1 VRLEHRRKSVP
12 VPSRAQRRFV
22 LRLIADG
29 RDRWGFALWEESPG
43 GLEPVASVPS
53 QRTAPLRRAV
63 TSAATADGYPP
74 EALGPGRKRPFN
86 LTQTPGVR
94 LALATLAAS
103 AMRCPQRRGAVLAGV
118 ESLGDE
124 ECLYWYAK
132 VRGSAGNRA
141 VRALRLLLADG

>member
-1 VRLEHRRKSVP
+1 M
-12 VPSRAQRRFV
+12 
-22 LRLIADG
+22 LRLHADG
-29 RDRWGFALWEESPG
+29 RAGWGFALWEESPG
-43 GLEPVASVPS
+43 GLESVASVPAE
-53 QRTAPLRRAV
+53 RTRPLRRAV
-63 TSAATADGYPP
+63 LSAATADGYSP
-74 EALGPGRKRPFN
+74 EALGPARKRPFN

-103 AMRCPQRRGAVLAGV
+103 PMRDSQRRAAVLAGI

-132 VRGSAGNRA
+132 ARGTSGNRA

>member
-1 VRLEHRRKSVP
+1 MPLKRRRTSVP
-12 VPSRAQRRFV
+12 VPSRTQRRFV
-22 LRLIADG
+22 LRLVADG
-29 RDRWGFALWEESPG
+29 SDGWGFTLSEDSPG
-43 GLEPVASVPS
+43 GLEPVASVS
-53 QRTAPLRRAV
+53 SERTGRLRRV
-63 TSAATADGYPP
+63 VMSAATADGYPP
-74 EALGPGRKRPFN
+74 EALGPARKRPVN

-103 AMRCPQRRGAVLAGV
+103 PMRCSQRRAAVLAGI

-132 VRGSAGNRA
+132 ARGSAGNRA

>member
-1 VRLEHRRKSVP
+1 MP
-12 VPSRAQRRFV
+12 VPSRTQRRFV
-22 LRLIADG
+22 LRLIVDG
-29 RDRWGFALWEESPG
+29 RNGWGFALSEESPV
-43 GLEPVASVPS
+43 GLEPVAFVSS
-53 QRTAPLRRAV
+53 ERTGPLRRV
-63 TSAATADGYPP
+63 VMSAATADGYSS

-94 LALATLAAS
+94 LALATLVAS
-103 AMRCPQRRGAVLAGV
+103 PMRCSQRRRAVLAGV

-141 VRALRLLLADG
+141 VRAPAPAVGPTAEERR

>member
-1 VRLEHRRKSVP
+1 M
-12 VPSRAQRRFV
+12 
-22 LRLIADG
+22 LRLVADG
-29 RDRWGFALWEESPG
+29 RDGWGFALSEESPG
-43 GLEPVASVPS
+43 GLEPVASVSPE
-53 QRTAPLRRAV
+53 RTGPLRRAV
-63 TSAATADGYPP
+63 TSAAMADGYSS

-86 LTQTPGVR
+86 LTQTAGVR

-103 AMRCPQRRGAVLAGV
+103 PMRCRQRRGAVLAGV

>member
-1 VRLEHRRKSVP
+1 MP
-12 VPSRAQRRFV
+12 VPSRTQRRFV

-29 RDRWGFALWEESPG
+29 RECWGFALWEESPG
-43 GLEPVASVPS
+43 GLEPVASVSPE
-53 QRTAPLRRAV
+53 RAGPLRRAV
-63 TSAATADGYPP
+63 AGAATADGYPP
-74 EALGPGRKRPFN
+74 EALGPDRKRPFN

-103 AMRCPQRRGAVLAGV
+103 PMRCPQRRWAVLAGV
-118 ESLGDE
+118 QSLGDE

-132 VRGSAGNRA
+132 ARSSAGNRA